1 MKCSQA
7 STTLHLPPPM
17 SPESP
22 LFRNG
27 LPFIRIPYPATS
39 VPRDR
44 VVLQA
49 VSVALAGTR
58 QNPITRFLL
67 LLPSIAVFWF
77 FLSLCRLPVRPDY
90 SIYSHSLQQT
100 SIHLSSASSCRPS
113 PRDPVLWSC
122 PPLNR
127 PPLAVPFER
136 IGGST
141 AGGGLITC
149 AEVWDWSC

>member
-1 MKCSQA
+1 MKYSQA

-22 LFRNG
+22 LSRNG

-67 LLPSIAVFWF
+67 LLPSIAVFW
-77 FLSLCRLPVRPDY
+77 LSLFPCVDCQCDLIIRYILTHCNELPYTSPPPLHANRPLETLYCGPARLLTDLPSR
-90 SIYSHSLQQT
+90 SR
-100 SIHLSSASSCRPS
+100 SSASVVQQLVG
-113 PRDPVLWSC
+113 D
-122 PPLNR
+122 
-127 PPLAVPFER
+127 
-136 IGGST
+136 
-141 AGGGLITC
+141 
-149 AEVWDWSC
+149 